1 MALRRKERTSPRPPS
16 GDQLEIAH
24 GDQRAIVVEAGGGV
38 RSYSAGGRELLDAY
52 GADEMCKSGRGQVL
66 IPWPNRLQDG
76 SYEFGGQTHQL
87 PLDQLS
93 EHHAIHG
100 LVRWAAWTV
109 REHESDR
116 VVVEHVIHPRPG
128 YPFSLAL
135 SIEYRLSGEGLRVA
149 TTATNVGAARCPYGC
164 GAHPYLTLGTAT
176 IDSLALQVPAGTVL
190 QSDERGI
197 PVGTAPVEGTEYDFR
212 QPREI
217 GRTEMDNGFTDLER
231 DHEGVARV
239 ELRDPNG
246 GRALSLWVGRELS
259 VPDDLHRRPASRR
272 RPPQPRGRAHDLPA
286 ERLSYGS
293 GPDLAGPRPVR
304 HVQLGNSTRTA
315 VTPSG

>member
-1 MALRRKERTSPRPPS
+1 M
-16 GDQLEIAH
+16 
-24 GDQRAIVVEAGGGV
+24 
-38 RSYSAGGRELLDAY
+38 
-52 GADEMCKSGRGQVL
+52 
-66 IPWPNRLQDG
+66 
-76 SYEFGGQTHQL
+76 
-87 PLDQLS
+87 
-93 EHHAIHG
+93 
-100 LVRWAAWTV
+100 RWTAWTV

-246 GRALSLWVGRELS
+246 GRAVSLWVDESYPYLMIFTGDPLPDVARRSLAVEPMTCPPNAFRTGQDLLSLDPGRS
-259 VPDDLHRRPASRR
+259 VTCSWGIRPG
-272 RPPQPRGRAHDLPA
+272 PP
-286 ERLSYGS
+286 S
-293 GPDLAGPRPVR
+293 PRPGDVDDPR
-304 HVQLGNSTRTA
+304 VG
-315 VTPSG
+315 

>member
-1 MALRRKERTSPRPPS
+1 MALRRKEPISPRPPS

-87 PLDQLS
+87 PLDHLS

-176 IDSLALQVPAGTVL
+176 IDSLACTCPRAQCCSPTSAESQLARRRSKAPSTTSA
-190 QSDERGI
+190 SRGRSVGRRWTTDSPTSSETTRGSLESSSEI
-197 PVGTAPVEGTEYDFR
+197 PTA
-212 QPREI
+212 
-217 GRTEMDNGFTDLER
+217 
-231 DHEGVARV
+231 
-239 ELRDPNG
+239 G
-246 GRALSLWVGRELS
+246 GRS
-259 VPDDLHRRPASRR
+259 P
-272 RPPQPRGRAHDLPA
+272 
-286 ERLSYGS
+286 S
-293 GPDLAGPRPVR
+293 GW
-304 HVQLGNSTRTA
+304 TRTIR
-315 VTPSG
+315 T